1 MKISAK
7 TARKKIKSG
16 NAWVEGKMSSG
27 YRYPEGE
34 EYWIITDSAEMETY
48 HVRVSDAPRLDKTKP
63 TA

>member
-7 TARKKIKSG
+7 KARKKIKSG

-34 EYWIITDSAEMETY
+34 DYWIITDTAEMETY
-48 HVRVSDAPRLDKTKP
+48 HVLVSDAPRLDKTKA